1 MKPVKLS
8 NHLLSDLRA
17 LIADARQD
25 VARRVNSVLVI
36 LYWKV
41 GKRVR
46 QDILKEK
53 RAGYGEEIVST
64 LSRQLVEEF
73 GNGFSRPNL
82 FRMVRFAEVFPEDR
96 IVSTLSRQLSW
107 SHFVEIIPL
116 KDDLQRDFYAEMCR
130 VEHWSVRTLRQKI
143 AGMLFERTALSKKP
157 AKLAK
162 QELAALREEDKLT
175 PDLVFR
181 DPYFLNFLGLKDT
194 FSEKDM
200 EAAILREL
208 EGFIL
213 ELGVGFTFVAR
224 QKRITVDHSVTSKS
238 DKMGLRYRPMAF
250 TEQGVAMLSSVLRS
264 DRAIEVNIAI
274 MRVFVKLRHVVSTHK
289 ELAVK
294 LRQLERKIE
303 KHDESIEAIFEA
315 IRQLMTP
322 PEKPRK
328 RIGFDIKERR
338 AAYGKRAKKG

>member
-1 MKPVKLS
+1 M
-8 NHLLSDLRA
+8 
-17 LIADARQD
+17 
-25 VARRVNSVLVI
+25 
-36 LYWKV
+36 
-41 GKRVR
+41 
-46 QDILKEK
+46 
-53 RAGYGEEIVST
+53 
-64 LSRQLVEEF
+64 
-73 GNGFSRPNL
+73 
-82 FRMVRFAEVFPEDR
+82 
-96 IVSTLSRQLSW
+96 
-107 SHFVEIIPL
+107 
-116 KDDLQRDFYAEMCR
+116 
-130 VEHWSVRTLRQKI
+130 
-143 AGMLFERTALSKKP
+143 
-157 AKLAK
+157 
-162 QELAALREEDKLT
+162 
-175 PDLVFR
+175 
-181 DPYFLNFLGLKDT
+181 
-194 FSEKDM
+194 
-200 EAAILREL
+200 
-208 EGFIL
+208 
-213 ELGVGFTFVAR
+213 
-224 QKRITVDHSVTSKS
+224 TSKS